1 MSSYIHTLNLVKH
14 PSLLHH
20 SISIHLIGYFQIFFI
35 FFFCRDGNEE
45 SFVQSYIALVPNNES
60 RLDTELDNSHLTV
73 KELTKREK
81 DRKYKREQRANKEY
95 RYIMIIYIKIKK
107 RGSKL
112 MTNISKPTYDST
124 YVLALR

>member
-1 MSSYIHTLNLVKH
+1 MSSYIRTLNLVKH

-20 SISIHLIGYFQIFFI
+20 SISIHLIGYFQFLS
-35 FFFCRDGNEE
+35 FFFNRDGNEE

-95 RYIMIIYIKIKK
+95 RYFMIIYIKIKK
-107 RGSKL
+107 RK
-112 MTNISKPTYDST
+112 
-124 YVLALR
+124 

>member
-20 SISIHLIGYFQIFFI
+20 SISIHLIGYFRFLFLS
-35 FFFCRDGNEE
+35 FFFNRDGNEE

-81 DRKYKREQRANKEY
+81 DRMYKREQRANKEY

-107 RGSKL
+107 RGSK
-112 MTNISKPTYDST
+112 
-124 YVLALR
+124 